1 MQWMTVFKTESI
13 GAWRNYKWIWV
24 PLVFILLGIMDP
36 LTTYYLP
43 QILESVGG
51 LPEGAT
57 INIPTPPP
65 ADVFMMSISQF
76 NMIGV
81 AVLVLMSMGT
91 IANERRSGI
100 AELILVKPVRYG
112 TYVTAKWA
120 SIVALSLLSL
130 FAGILGSWYYVNL
143 LFGSLSFEL
152 IGAAAGFYGLWI
164 VFVISVTI
172 FMNTLVKTPGLVACL
187 SIITLIALFILST
200 IFAHIIEWNP
210 SLLTSYLGDMLQ
222 TGSIPADLW
231 GTAVVTT
238 LLIASLLIS
247 ASYILKHKELA

>member
-13 GAWRNYKWIWV
+13 GAWRNYKLIWV

-36 LTTYYLP
+36 LSTYYLP

-57 INIPTPPP
+57 IEIPTPPP
-65 ADVFMMSISQF
+65 ADVFMMSIGQF
-76 NMIGV
+76 NMIGI

-91 IANERRSGI
+91 IANERKSGI

-120 SIVALSLLSL
+120 SIVVLSLLSMM
-130 FAGILGSWYYVNL
+130 AGILGSWYYVNL
-143 LFGSLSFEL
+143 LFGELSFEL

-164 VFVISVTI
+164 IFVITVTI
-172 FMNTLVKTPGLVACL
+172 FMNTLVKTPGLAAFL
-187 SIITLIALFILST
+187 SIATLVAMFILSM
-200 IFAHIIEWNP
+200 ILAHIIEWNP

-222 TGSIPADLW
+222 TGSIPDNLW
-231 GTAVVTT
+231 GTAVVTI
-238 LLIASLLIS
+238 LLITALLIS